1 MATGRAFRWERR
13 ATRPLTLSAFLLRRM
28 LGHLAVSLAMVL
40 VSLGFGM
47 AGYEYFEGLAWPDA
61 FENSAMLLGGMG
73 PVNSPQTFGGKL
85 FAGFYALYCGLLF
98 LVIAA
103 VIIAPVMH
111 RVLHHFHWEVQQEE
125 RD

>member
-1 MATGRAFRWERR
+1 MWERR
-13 ATRPLTLSAFLLRRM
+13 ATRPLSLSAFLLRRM
-28 LGHLAVSLAMVL
+28 LGHLAASLAMVL
-40 VSLGFGM
+40 VSLACGM

-73 PVNSPQTFGGKL
+73 PVNSPVTFGGKL
-85 FAGFYALYCGLLF
+85 FAGVYALYCGLLF

-103 VIIAPVMH
+103 VIIAPVLH
-111 RVLHHFHWEVQQEE
+111 RVLHHFHWEVESGE